1 LLKGVSLKISPGQN
15 VAIVGPSGSGKSTT
29 LKLITRILDPHGGQV
44 LLDGVDVAS
53 VSLDS
58 LRRRV
63 AVVPQDTSLFDAS
76 VEYNLR
82 YGNASATDD
91 DLRRAVERC
100 NLNETLA
107 KLKDGIHTSVGERGA
122 RLSGGE
128 RQKVSIARAL
138 LKDPTLILCDE
149 VTSSVDAFAER
160 DIVDTLRQV
169 RPPLLPRCML
179 LRVVT
184 CRLGARAAGVGAA
197 DDLDGG
203 APPELGDA
211 LRPHRRHGPRAR
223 GGARHARGAAQA
235 ARGAVRAD
243 VAGAER
249 RGGGGGPGGGSPGQ
263 LRLGRRRRRHRY

>member
-1 LLKGVSLKISPGQN
+1 VAYPYAGWDPECWNRGLVKDGWPREGAVVLDGVTVRYAPNRPAALKRVSLSVSGGSSLG
-15 VAIVGPSGSGKSTT
+15 IVGPSGSGKSTT

-169 RPPLLPRCML
+169 QPPLLPRCTL
-179 LRVVT
+179 PHVVT
-184 CRLGARAAGVGAA
+184 CCLGCNTR
-197 DDLDGG
+197 
-203 APPELGDA
+203 
-211 LRPHRRHGPRAR
+211 
-223 GGARHARGAAQA
+223 
-235 ARGAVRAD
+235 
-243 VAGAER
+243 
-249 RGGGGGPGGGSPGQ
+249 
-263 LRLGRRRRRHRY
+263 GRRRSSGRP